1 MSTNLTALVE
11 NGDQKVDINTET
23 NAIDVSVIDSEN
35 QIFDLY
41 AVGHAPE
48 HVIQPF
54 IHQLNIE
61 AKDGSLVEVLANFDE
76 GALANTMSV
85 SKFNSIKNQLGC
97 HKPSSR

>member
-1 MSTNLTALVE
+1 MSTNLTAPVE

-23 NAIDVSVIDSEN
+23 NAINVSVIDSEN
-35 QIFDLY
+35 QNFDLY

-48 HVIQPF
+48 RVIQPF

-61 AKDGSLVEVLANFDE
+61 AKDGSLMEVLANFDE
-76 GALANTMSV
+76 GALANAMSV
-85 SKFNSIKNQLGC
+85 SEFNSIKNQLGC